1 MNVVNGKDE
10 TARTEKHR
18 VCISRESERERETER
33 EREDDSKH
41 EREQM
46 TRVKKVQSWSDRL
59 ELMATDRAG

>member
-1 MNVVNGKDE
+1 MWSMVRMKQQEQKSTGCVYQE
-10 TARTEKHR
+10 RAR
-18 VCISRESERERETER
+18 ERERETER
-33 EREDDSKH
+33 ETEDDSKH